1 MFFVTHIFFKQL
13 KRCHIIRPFH
23 FYTCNKEFS
32 LEHWKCFPAFKS
44 SHRRYSVRIG
54 LLRNFAKFTGKHLY
68 QSLRPA
74 TLLKMRVWHR
84 CFPVNFAKF
93 LRKPFYRTTPRDCIY
108 ALFILIQS
116 SLSFSILERVFWFTV
131 TKNKT
136 FLKYFL

>member
-74 TLLKMRVWHR
+74 TLLKMRFWHR

-93 LRKPFYRTTPRDCIY
+93 LREPFYRKPPGDCLCRSSSEAMRDNITLLLMMNFKKCWT
-108 ALFILIQS
+108 L
-116 SLSFSILERVFWFTV
+116 
-131 TKNKT
+131 KT
-136 FLKYFL
+136 YFGM